1 MKYVYDF
8 VGFINE
14 SAREARIVEGTEEEV
29 VFFPGRFQPFHKGHL
44 AALKKTADTF
54 GKKVVALQI
63 VSAREESPFPDSL
76 LQKMAKDVVRN
87 NPFIEDFVIYPQG
100 YGKTVIP
107 WFVRYL
113 RDQGYEPIGLGAGID
128 RMKDYQNQVKYITG
142 PKSDTPVYPNFEVRL
157 VDTRDGDGPSG
168 TKVRQAL
175 KDDDRAVF
183 NSLMPAELHKYYEE
197 LKKYLDK

>member
-1 MKYVYDF
+1 MEDYDSDLKITKLIRVIPNSKHF
-8 VGFINE
+8 W
-14 SAREARIVEGTEEEV
+14 
-29 VFFPGRFQPFHKGHL
+29 FHKFQHFYAPL
-44 AALKKTADTF
+44 AYTTY
-54 GKKVVALQI
+54 
-63 VSAREESPFPDSL
+63 SL
-76 LQKMAKDVVRN
+76 FWV
-87 NPFIEDFVIYPQG
+87 FIKDFVIYPPG

-142 PKSDTPVYPNFEVRL
+142 PKSDTPVSPDFEVRL

-197 LKKYLDK
+197 MKKYIDK